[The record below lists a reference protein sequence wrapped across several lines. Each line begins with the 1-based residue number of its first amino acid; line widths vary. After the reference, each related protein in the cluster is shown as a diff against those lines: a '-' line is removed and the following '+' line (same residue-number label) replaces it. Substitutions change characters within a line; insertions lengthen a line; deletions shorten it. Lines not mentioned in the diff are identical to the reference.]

1 MGKYSDLDLRFGRF
15 VTHGSETPR
24 KPYDNLFDN
33 VTEDYTKGAVS
44 KFWDCAFFV
53 DYLIARIYPGTEA
66 MQWIHYAGIIIFG
79 GYLIL
84 CLIYNRP
91 RREDVS
97 GKRKNRRTRNRHHI
111 DINNRPD

>member
-1 MGKYSDLDLRFGRF
+1 MLIAILS
-15 VTHGSETPR
+15 
-24 KPYDNLFDN
+24 
-33 VTEDYTKGAVS
+33 GAVCLIIS
-44 KFWDCAFFV
+44 IILFTPMFRHFMILRPVALFFIFEGVWIFV

-66 MQWIHYAGIIIFG
+66 IQWIHYAGIIIFG